1 MWTRTNKRKENYQRH
16 KKKKLIMKKKIRD
29 IRTISESDNGDYY
42 KPTRTGFAFRSNYI
56 EYETNGDK
64 DKTQST
70 K

>member
-1 MWTRTNKRKENYQRH
+1 
-16 KKKKLIMKKKIRD
+16 MKKKIRD

-42 KPTRTGFAFRSNYI
+42 KPTRTGFDFISNYI